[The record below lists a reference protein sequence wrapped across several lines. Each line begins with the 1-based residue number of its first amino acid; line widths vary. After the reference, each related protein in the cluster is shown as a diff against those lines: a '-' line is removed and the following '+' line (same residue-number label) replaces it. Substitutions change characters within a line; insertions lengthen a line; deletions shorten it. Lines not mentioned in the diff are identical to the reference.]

1 MFLNQQMIEMVS
13 KHQVFFLIFL
23 LTFTTAIGQ
32 NETAILSAVDVTY
45 DNQCL
50 LKDQLWMKF
59 TENCTIDDD
68 LNRNV
73 ILIGYLGSFDIDDDG
88 SGKLISGAIPEAIE
102 RINK

>member
-1 MFLNQQMIEMVS
+1 M
-13 KHQVFFLIFL
+13 
-23 LTFTTAIGQ
+23 TTYGQ
-32 NETAILSAVDVTY
+32 SEAAILSKVNVTY

-50 LKDQLWMKF
+50 LKDRLWMQF
-59 TENCTIDDD
+59 SENCTLDEE
-68 LNRNV
+68 LNKNV